1 VFAWARGRSGGARW
15 RARLARDRSAAAS
28 ARAVESVSEH
38 LHFVLA
44 DAEATLALGAALA
57 KAAADAARS
66 DGLVI
71 FLHGDLGAGKTTL
84 TRGLLRALGVTGAV
98 KSPTYTLVEP
108 YAIGDLTAYH
118 FDLYRLRDPEE
129 LEFMGVRDYF
139 RPGALCVVE
148 WPECGGEFLPNPD
161 ISLNIQLL
169 DDGRSVELVALS
181 VAGELLLRRTA
192 AKNIS
197 NISKL

>member
-1 VFAWARGRSGGARW
+1 
-15 RARLARDRSAAAS
+15 
-28 ARAVESVSEH
+28 
-38 LHFVLA
+38 
-44 DAEATLALGAALA
+44 
-57 KAAADAARS
+57 
-66 DGLVI
+66 
-71 FLHGDLGAGKTTL
+71 
-84 TRGLLRALGVTGAV
+84 VTGTV

-108 YAIGDLTAYH
+108 YVLGDLTAYH

-139 RPGALCVVE
+139 RPGSLCVVE

-161 ISLNIQLL
+161 ISLKIQMIDAGRGVLL
-169 DDGRSVELVALS
+169 TAHSAS
-181 VAGELLLRRTA
+181 GELLLQRLS